1 MELMR
6 EPNVV
11 NLGTSAVTLRDEFIA
26 WQCRL
31 RRRAM
36 REAGG
41 RPSPGM
47 CPRAFDNSGDLISE
61 AIVVLLAR
69 ADSAAIAPLL
79 EFQFKRTQD
88 PLDRYEKAVTALSA
102 EYYQRPANFTGVLSA
117 LFGGESSTVN
127 RLWGTLDAEF
137 DATPSSAACV
147 LEFEEANSGYRVP
160 CDVELLSP
168 DDAVYRATYWHNALF
183 NPNLP
188 PDVTVLA
195 FKPDWLH
202 ASRRHES

>member
-1 MELMR
+1 MR

-11 NLGTSAVTLRDEFIA
+11 HLGTNAVTLRDEFIA

-31 RRRAM
+31 RRHAM

-41 RPSPGM
+41 QPSPGM
-47 CPRAFDNSGDLISE
+47 CPRAFDTSGGLILE

-69 ADSAAIAPLL
+69 VDSAAIAPLL

-117 LFGGESSTVN
+117 LFGGESATVN
-127 RLWGTLDAEF
+127 RLLGKLDHREA
-137 DATPSSAACV
+137 DAPASAAACI
-147 LEFEEANSGYRVP
+147 LGFQEAHRGYRVR
-160 CDVELLSP
+160 CDVERLSP
-168 DDAVYRATYWHNALF
+168 DDALYRATYWHNALF

-188 PDVTVLA
+188 PDVTVLS

-202 ASRRHES
+202 ASRQHES